1 MIELISG
8 VTYRSGLMNDIEVED
23 AVSRGLVPK
32 VSMVTARHKS
42 HEQEERVQE
51 YLRRHGIRAGIT
63 YQSMF
68 VGWNSGTAVTEE
80 VARKFGTP
88 LVVQPALVTELVV
101 ACLGDLQNA
110 VGSIAKG
117 EDAGSELEGRIIN
130 LEAVE
135 DRTAALRV
143 LSERAQAH
151 NKKRRANPVC
161 VEARIYRRWTHD
173 DFVRPCLPRD
183 FRHGPAHRK

>member
-1 MIELISG
+1 
-8 VTYRSGLMNDIEVED
+8 MNDIEVED

-42 HEQEERVQE
+42 HEHEERVQE

-68 VGWNSGTAVTEE
+68 VGWNSGTAVKEE

-117 EDAGSELEGRIIN
+117 EHAGSELEGRIIN

-143 LSERAQAH
+143 LSDG
-151 NKKRRANPVC
+151 RRPQQ
-161 VEARIYRRWTHD
+161 EASCESRLPGGSNLPPLDPTMILFVLACLGTSDAGRRTGGD
-173 DFVRPCLPRD
+173 
-183 FRHGPAHRK
+183 PAE